1 MWITGLFRVC
11 TARSCK
17 DVAALLVAQP
27 VIIASSLRTLCGAA
41 ARKEGRN
48 RTAWS
53 FRWPAAG
60 GNEQCGGQ
68 RTVGCPWHLQ
78 QKCHFRQ
85 HENLNVT
92 THGRQQTQNKPVIL
106 AIVYDA
112 VAAARF
118 VSGRLCTV
126 AQQRPCAASFLLC
139 FACLRRKIEKWCTG
153 GCISNYPILCTVY

>member
-1 MWITGLFRVC
+1 MSSVVGSGQW
-11 TARSCK
+11 
-17 DVAALLVAQP
+17 AAHGIFSKSA
-27 VIIASSLRTLCGAA
+27 IFGM
-41 ARKEGRN
+41 
-48 RTAWS
+48 
-53 FRWPAAG
+53 
-60 GNEQCGGQ
+60 
-68 RTVGCPWHLQ
+68 
-78 QKCHFRQ
+78 
-85 HENLNVT
+85 NLNVT

-153 GCISNYPILCTVY
+153 GCKNDSVFANLV